1 MKTLTLILSVGFLF
15 VISCKNERDT
25 DIYVPPTTDS
35 IYVDDRA
42 MDETMPM
49 ETDTTGIRTNGMEN
63 DTIIV
68 E

>member
-1 MKTLTLILSVGFLF
+1 MKTLSLILSVGFLF

-35 IYVDDRA
+35 INVDDRA

-49 ETDTTGIRTNGMEN
+49 ETDTTGIRTTGMEN